1 MWFEWNASIQFHV
14 IYVFPESFHS
24 IFFKNKIHFTWFY
37 YVICFDTFFFFY
49 PIHSC
54 SHDWF
59 ILTILLNYWFIYFQ
73 VFFFLYMIHFSRDF
87 LETGLII
94 QFIYFNVIFF
104 FQTRFMYLHA
114 FTSTC
119 IFTWKYLSR
128 HSRDVRWLSRF
139 TCAVWICFPHLIT
152 YCSHDHSHM

>member
-1 MWFEWNASIQFHV
+1 MILLRYLFWHV
-14 IYVFPESFHS
+14 
-24 IFFKNKIHFTWFY
+24 
-37 YVICFDTFFFFY
+37 FFFY

-104 FQTRFMYLHA
+104 FSDTIHV
-114 FTSTC
+114 STC
-119 IFTWKYLSR
+119 IYIHMYFHMKVFITSFTWCQMIISVHVCSLNMFSTFNNILLTWSQPHVGDSVVKHKLSVL
-128 HSRDVRWLSRF
+128 HPHTS
-139 TCAVWICFPHLIT
+139 FPVQ
-152 YCSHDHSHM
+152 SHTF